1 MKTLRVVMLMG
12 LLSGCATAPT
22 GHWEQIGRSEAET
35 ADDQAHCEKVAMQ
48 ESMRNK
54 SDEPFRETAIMN
66 QCMGK
71 MGYAFVKNQQQ
82 N

>member
-12 LLSGCATAPT
+12 LLSGCATEPT

-54 SDEPFRETAIMN
+54 SDEPFHEAN
-66 QCMGK
+66 VVKPLMGNLS
-71 MGYAFVKNQQQ
+71 ATISQLRPAV
-82 N
+82 